1 MKFKSNVDVEA
12 ALAVSGDVGV
22 GTTAPLRKLHVAGG
36 NGFAVNASA
45 SQYYGVYI
53 PALGEGADPRI
64 DIGDWHNAGS
74 TIKWDSSARSLNL
87 DTQYSTGAGTFNIT
101 GNDGASTFLTV
112 LPSGN
117 VGIGTTSPNAKLEV
131 LSTTVPQFR
140 LTHTDSTYYMTMS
153 HSGIFD
159 IIDSGGSNKFDFR
172 KDGSSQMVISTTG
185 NVGIGTTSP
194 GDPLH
199 ILSGGTDD
207 FIRIENTNT
216 YTGLWM
222 NDGGTNNGW
231 LVMSGYTNTP
241 SAGDFAIREYGVQTS
256 LVIKQTSGNVGI
268 GTISPEN
275 LLHVKASDGNTAV
288 IKIEGGNN
296 VVTAN
301 GEINSRLE
309 FGSNDGSVNSSGN
322 VGGSIASVTE
332 NTNGAITGLAF
343 STFYQSR
350 TPNDLAEAMRI
361 TGAGNVGIGTTSPT
375 HLLTLET
382 ASSPGLK
389 IKDTTQGA
397 TLLAFSQDSNSH
409 VGTFSSH
416 PLVFDTNSTERMRI
430 TSAGNVGI
438 GTNNPAQKLDV
449 VGKMKISDDII
460 LAQTNG
466 RIDYDNGVSSGAL
479 RFFSTS
485 GNTERM
491 RIASSGNVGIG
502 TTSPSKK
509 LHVNGS
515 YKLGTNAYI
524 QYDAAYPYTINIQNT
539 ASAGD
544 IKLQSANGEN
554 KILLQP
560 STGGID
566 FYTNSSERMRITDGG
581 NVGIGTTSPGY
592 KLDVRTDTG
601 VLVKGASGS
610 VDGRIALVPASGGR
624 QYGLRNYGSSFG
636 IKDESAD
643 VVRMYFHYDGNVG
656 IGTTSPGAK
665 LEVRSDGSAAGG
677 AEIRLQHANN
687 NTNDV
692 VSTVNFANN
701 AGSVGMIQAGTAG
714 ANNTGYIALFT
725 DIAGSSSER
734 MRVHTNGNV
743 GIGTTNP
750 SAPLSLAKPSL
761 TTTGTGEGGLRV
773 HRPNAISQYGY
784 FDYGFNEGGVN
795 IGSLYTGGGAT
806 SFGTFT
812 FRQHSSTT
820 SQIPMFI
827 NNIGNVGIGT
837 TNPQSKLQVAGGI
850 QMADDTATASAGKVG
865 TMRYRTGTEYVEVNG
880 VELVTN
886 GDFAT
891 DTGWTKDTG
900 WAIGGGTA
908 NGTAAVTPLYQTVS
922 GFTAGSKYRVRFEVT
937 AVTSGYIRV
946 YAYVGASGT
955 FTNIFST
962 TSLTTGTYEGVFE
975 FGGANKILRF
985 YGSVSSTGGF
995 TGSIDNISVL
1005 EVTEESASYA
1015 DMCMQTGSS
1024 TYEWVN
1030 IVRNTY

>member
-1 MKFKSNVDVEA
+1 
-12 ALAVSGDVGV
+12 
-22 GTTAPLRKLHVAGG
+22 
-36 NGFAVNASA
+36 
-45 SQYYGVYI
+45 
-53 PALGEGADPRI
+53 
-64 DIGDWHNAGS
+64 
-74 TIKWDSSARSLNL
+74 
-87 DTQYSTGAGTFNIT
+87 
-101 GNDGASTFLTV
+101 
-112 LPSGN
+112 
-117 VGIGTTSPNAKLEV
+117 
-131 LSTTVPQFR
+131 
-140 LTHTDSTYYMTMS
+140 
-153 HSGIFD
+153 
-159 IIDSGGSNKFDFR
+159 
-172 KDGSSQMVISTTG
+172 
-185 NVGIGTTSP
+185 
-194 GDPLH
+194 
-199 ILSGGTDD
+199 
-207 FIRIENTNT
+207 
-216 YTGLWM
+216 M

-438 GTNNPAQKLDV
+438 GT
-449 VGKMKISDDII
+449 
-460 LAQTNG
+460 
-466 RIDYDNGVSSGAL
+466 
-479 RFFSTS
+479 
-485 GNTERM
+485 
-491 RIASSGNVGIG
+491 
-502 TTSPSKK
+502 TSPSKK

-643 VVRMYFHYDGNVG
+643 VVRMYFHYDGNVF
-656 IGTTSPGAK
+656 T
-665 LEVRSDGSAAGG
+665 L
-677 AEIRLQHANN
+677 
-687 NTNDV
+687 
-692 VSTVNFANN
+692 
-701 AGSVGMIQAGTAG
+701 TA
-714 ANNTGYIALFT
+714 TW
-725 DIAGSSSER
+725 
-734 MRVHTNGNV
+734 
-743 GIGTTNP
+743 IGTTNP

-850 QMADDTATASAGKVG
+850 QMADDTAAASADKVG
-865 TMRYRTGTEYVEVNG
+865 TMRYRTGTEYVEVDG

-908 NGTAAVTPLYQTVS
+908 NGTAAVTPLYQTVVWIYS
-922 GFTAGSKYRVRFEVT
+922 WK
-937 AVTSGYIRV
+937 
-946 YAYVGASGT
+946 
-955 FTNIFST
+955 
-962 TSLTTGTYEGVFE
+962 
-975 FGGANKILRF
+975 
-985 YGSVSSTGGF
+985 
-995 TGSIDNISVL
+995 
-1005 EVTEESASYA
+1005 
-1015 DMCMQTGSS
+1015 
-1024 TYEWVN
+1024 
-1030 IVRNTY
+1030 